1 MACGSPGVVYKHKRC
16 TLCSS
21 QFPCTVYGAPRL
33 WGPLPRQGRV
43 GPPTHHTFRQPATV
57 HLCWDCI
64 GSQAKE
70 GFSPWRVDGDL
81 SHDASSCP
89 SSTSSSCTP
98 PKPGRPGGQVPGYG
112 TAYAHLC
119 ASPLGRRSTPRGRVG
134 CAIAPPSP
142 THPLSACSCV
152 GLWAGGALHLLC
164 GDRHRH
170 HGPPRGACGPGLVEG
185 LWRDRT
191 PQPARRDD
199 KRAKAVAT
207 RVRSG
212 PVQPHLSDSG
222 DVKKT

>member
-1 MACGSPGVVYKHKRC
+1 M
-16 TLCSS
+16 
-21 QFPCTVYGAPRL
+21 VYGVPRPWGPPPRL
-33 WGPLPRQGRV
+33 GRV

-57 HLCWDCI
+57 HLSWDCI

-70 GFSPWRVDGDL
+70 GFSPWRVDDDF
-81 SHDASSCP
+81 SDDASSCL

-112 TAYAHLC
+112 TADAHLR

-164 GDRHRH
+164 GDRH
-170 HGPPRGACGPGLVEG
+170 HGPPRGACGPGLVAG

-222 DVKKT
+222 DVKALLFWTCVSKR